1 MATKKAGSTAKKTTR
16 SKSQPAKSTVTTVK
30 ATETR
35 AAKTSSSSLSTRL
48 KGDRRTV
55 LAAALIGEF
64 IGTFLLA
71 ATYLVTK
78 GEPLYLGFVL
88 VMIVLTVGT
97 LSGAY
102 LNPML
107 TVGAWVT
114 RKMGSMRAVGYIVAQ
129 LLGAGAAYVVLSAFT
144 GGYHVDASQAAALG
158 SNAPEVFKMAV
169 LNNDNQWYVFFAE
182 LLGSTIFAFAVAGAL
197 REKSDRV
204 AKAIQVGFGLFVAAL
219 IAGVAASYVSAN
231 VALNP
236 AIAISATAIDF
247 TKINWFA
254 VVAYVVAP
262 LIGGVLGYALRDVLD
277 AEE

>member
-1 MATKKAGSTAKKTTR
+1 
-16 SKSQPAKSTVTTVK
+16 
-30 ATETR
+30 
-35 AAKTSSSSLSTRL
+35 
-48 KGDRRTV
+48 
-55 LAAALIGEF
+55 
-64 IGTFLLA
+64 
-71 ATYLVTK
+71 
-78 GEPLYLGFVL
+78 
-88 VMIVLTVGT
+88 
-97 LSGAY
+97 
-102 LNPML
+102 
-107 TVGAWVT
+107 
-114 RKMGSMRAVGYIVAQ
+114 
-129 LLGAGAAYVVLSAFT
+129 
-144 GGYHVDASQAAALG
+144 
-158 SNAPEVFKMAV
+158 
-169 LNNDNQWYVFFAE
+169 
-182 LLGSTIFAFAVAGAL
+182 VAGAL